1 MSSED
6 RFFQVLRE
14 FVALSGGQ
22 GEAVDSGTEVSF
34 EFDGMLAF
42 IFMHPAEDMA
52 VIDVEILALQ
62 DPGASAVNRDRMLM
76 LHQLN
81 SITRFTHG
89 ATAFVS
95 VDNMLMISR
104 NIVLDGL
111 TGMDLAERLGEMLDT
126 AAELRATWNNL
137 RDLIVKAGQAAQG
150 QTAAEVFFPPGQFA

>member
-42 IFMHPAEDMA
+42 IFMHPTESMA

-62 DPGASAVNRDRMLM
+62 EPGANAVNRDRMLM

-89 ATAFVS
+89 GTAFVS
-95 VDNMLMISR
+95 VDNMLMLSC
-104 NIVLDGL
+104 NVGLDGL
-111 TGMDLAERLGEMLDT
+111 TGKDLAERLGQMLD
-126 AAELRATWNNL
+126 AAGELRATWNNL

-150 QTAAEVFFPPGQFA
+150 QTAAEMFLSPGQFA